1 MTSSPTSTGLWPP
14 RSRERGGLRAPHVAM
29 LRSGAHAI
37 VDLPNVGAMSTPR
50 PHRRPDLASL
60 AVEGAPAVSADAFKA
75 FFRGHPAGVAV
86 ITAIGDDGPVALTAS
101 SVSSVSVDPPLLI
114 FSISSL
120 SSATPTLRTAPTL
133 VVHLLDA
140 DDLDIARLGATSGVD
155 RFADRSAWS
164 SLTTGEPV
172 FHGVRAWARCAV
184 ISRMDAGAST
194 VIAAQALQGSIARD
208 IDDVGDE
215 GGALVYHNRQW
226 HRLGAHS
233 LID

>member
-1 MTSSPTSTGLWPP
+1 
-14 RSRERGGLRAPHVAM
+14 M

-37 VDLPNVGAMSTPR
+37 VDLPNVGAMSTPQ

-120 SSATPTLRTAPTL
+120 SSATPTLRL
-133 VVHLLDA
+133 
-140 DDLDIARLGATSGVD
+140 
-155 RFADRSAWS
+155 
-164 SLTTGEPV
+164 
-172 FHGVRAWARCAV
+172 
-184 ISRMDAGAST
+184 
-194 VIAAQALQGSIARD
+194 
-208 IDDVGDE
+208 
-215 GGALVYHNRQW
+215 
-226 HRLGAHS
+226 S
-233 LID
+233 LIHI